1 MRAILVNRFRR
12 NTSKLFLDIS
22 TKFCY
27 TLTIENERGINQM
40 TIYFDMDGT
49 IANLYGVENWLE
61 YLESADPYPYKA
73 AEPMCDLRQL
83 ARTLNKLQKL
93 GYEIGIVSWLS
104 KNSTPAYDEAVRRA
118 KRRWLAEH
126 LTSVDWDELHFVK
139 YGTPKQFVVRDRE
152 GILFDDEARNR
163 EAWWGEA
170 FEPNEIFDVLGTLF

>member
-1 MRAILVNRFRR
+1 
-12 NTSKLFLDIS
+12 
-22 TKFCY
+22 
-27 TLTIENERGINQM
+27 M

-93 GYEIGIVSWLS
+93 GYEIGIVSWLC

-126 LTSVDWDELHFVK
+126 LTSVDWDEVHFVK

-163 EAWWGEA
+163 DAWWGEA